1 MVEITMTMTRPYQH
15 RHLTIRGT
23 AEPIE
28 QELDRLSAEGW
39 EVAHFA
45 VVVTST
51 DEYEYIYLLR
61 KPA

>member
-1 MVEITMTMTRPYQH
+1 MTTTTTQPYQH
-15 RHLTIRGT
+15 RHLTTRDTT
-23 AEPIE
+23 APIE
-28 QELDRLSAEGW
+28 RELDRLSAEGW

-51 DEYEYIYLLR
+51 DDYEYIYLLR